1 MAIFFP
7 EAVFISSRTKEVQL
21 RCIKGFK
28 ILSISGDTGA
38 PVFKNTPAQLPGSY
52 FAKRAIVAEL
62 LHFIS

>member
-7 EAVFISSRTKEVQL
+7 EAVFISSRTKEVEL
-21 RCIKGFK
+21 RFIKGFK

-38 PVFKNTPAQLPGSY
+38 PVFKNTIAQLPGSY